1 MGWRSH
7 GPYLTRGETEAQGWH
22 LARENQN
29 REFYVGP
36 AVSSLITLQ
45 AALSALNVQPHG
57 EPSGYMGLRKRLTH
71 IAMGCLSTVF
81 LFRKGRRPVLAGE
94 ASSKEPA

>member
-1 MGWRSH
+1 M
-7 GPYLTRGETEAQGWH
+7 
-22 LARENQN
+22 
-29 REFYVGP
+29 GP

-57 EPSGYMGLRKRLTH
+57 EPSGSMGLRKRLTH

-81 LFRKGRRPVLAGE
+81 YLGREGDLCLLEKQVQRSQLN
-94 ASSKEPA
+94 